1 MNFFNK
7 VYTWILNNYIKVIVF
22 IFIFGF
28 SYGMYLYLYIT
39 SQNKDKEAGDIYLN
53 FYSSYSS
60 SSSSFNEQEY
70 KIALD
75 KISQIDDSSIYLVM
89 LKSINA
95 ADLVEKNNLQK
106 ALTELSNAKEIIKNK
121 SDDYKFLKEI
131 INLRMVKLFIEL
143 EELETAKSILKQKF
157 TTYQTNKLILEGE
170 IFAKEQKFSE
180 AKQKYNEALA
190 RSENETQNNLI
201 RLKIST
207 LTE

>member
-7 VYTWILNNYIKVIVF
+7 VYTWILNNYIKVVVF

-28 SYGMYLYLYIT
+28 SYGIYLYFYIT

-53 FYSSYSS
+53 FYSSY

-89 LKSINA
+89 LKSISA

>member
-7 VYTWILNNYIKVIVF
+7 IYAWILNNYIKVIVF

-28 SYGMYLYLYIT
+28 SYAIYLYFYIT

-53 FYSSYSS
+53 FYSLYT
-60 SSSSFNEQEY
+60 SSSFNEQDY
-70 KIALD
+70 KIALE

-95 ADLVEKNNLQK
+95 ADLAKKNNLQK
-106 ALTELSNAKEIIKNK
+106 ALTELSNAKEIIENK
-121 SDDYKFLKEI
+121 SDEYKFLKEI

-157 TTYQTNKLILEGE
+157 TTYQTNKLILEGD

-180 AKQKYNEALA
+180 AKQKYNEALV

-207 LTE
+207 LNE

>member
-1 MNFFNK
+1 MNFLNK
-7 VYTWILNNYIKVIVF
+7 IYAWILNNYIKVIVF

-28 SYGMYLYLYIT
+28 SYAIYLYFYIT

-53 FYSSYSS
+53 FYSSYA
-60 SSSSFNEQEY
+60 SSSFNEQDY
-70 KIALD
+70 KIALE

-95 ADLVEKNNLQK
+95 ADLAKKNNLQK
-106 ALTELSNAKEIIKNK
+106 ALTELSNAKEIIENK

-157 TTYQTNKLILEGE
+157 TTYQTNKLILEGD

-180 AKQKYNEALA
+180 AKQKYNEALV

>member
-1 MNFFNK
+1 MNFVNK
-7 VYTWILNNYIKVIVF
+7 IYAWILNNYIKVIVF

-28 SYGMYLYLYIT
+28 SYAIYLYFYIT

-53 FYSSYSS
+53 FYSSYA
-60 SSSSFNEQEY
+60 SSSFNEQDY
-70 KIALD
+70 KIALE

-95 ADLVEKNNLQK
+95 ADLAKKNNLQK
-106 ALTELSNAKEIIKNK
+106 ALTELSNAKEIIENK
-121 SDDYKFLKEI
+121 SDDYKFLSEI

-157 TTYQTNKLILEGE
+157 TIYQTNKLILEGD

-180 AKQKYNEALA
+180 AKQKYNEALV

>member
-7 VYTWILNNYIKVIVF
+7 IYAWILNNYIKVIVF

-28 SYGMYLYLYIT
+28 SYAIYLYFYIT

-53 FYSSYSS
+53 FYSSYT
-60 SSSSFNEQEY
+60 SSSFNEQDY
-70 KIALD
+70 KIALE

-95 ADLVEKNNLQK
+95 ADLAKKNNLQK
-106 ALTELSNAKEIIKNK
+106 ALTELSNAKEIIENK

-157 TTYQTNKLILEGE
+157 TTYQTNKLILEGD

-180 AKQKYNEALA
+180 AKQKYNEALV
-190 RSENETQNNLI
+190 RSENETQNNLV

>member
-1 MNFFNK
+1 MNFVNK
-7 VYTWILNNYIKVIVF
+7 IYAWILNNYIKVIVF

-28 SYGMYLYLYIT
+28 SYAIYLYFYIT

-53 FYSSYSS
+53 FYSSYI
-60 SSSSFNEQEY
+60 SSSFNEQDY
-70 KIALD
+70 KIAME

-95 ADLVEKNNLQK
+95 ADLAKKNNLQK
-106 ALTELSNAKEIIKNK
+106 ALTELSNAKEIIENK

-157 TTYQTNKLILEGE
+157 TTYQTNKLILEGD

-180 AKQKYNEALA
+180 AKQKYNEALV

>member
-1 MNFFNK
+1 MNFVNK
-7 VYTWILNNYIKVIVF
+7 IYAWILNNYIKVIVF

-28 SYGMYLYLYIT
+28 SYAIYLYFYIT

-53 FYSSYSS
+53 FYSSYI
-60 SSSSFNEQEY
+60 SSSFNEQDY
-70 KIALD
+70 KIALE

-95 ADLVEKNNLQK
+95 ADLAKKNNLQK
-106 ALTELSNAKEIIKNK
+106 ALTELSNAKEIIENK

-157 TTYQTNKLILEGE
+157 TTYQTNKLILEGD

-180 AKQKYNEALA
+180 AKQKYNEALV
-190 RSENETQNNLI
+190 RSENETQNNLV

>member
-7 VYTWILNNYIKVIVF
+7 IYAWILNNYIKVIIF

-28 SYGMYLYLYIT
+28 SYAIFLYFYIT

-53 FYSSYSS
+53 FYSSYT
-60 SSSSFNEQEY
+60 SSSFNEQDY
-70 KIALD
+70 KIALE

-95 ADLVEKNNLQK
+95 ADLAKKNNLQK
-106 ALTELSNAKEIIKNK
+106 ALTELSNAKEIIENK
-121 SDDYKFLKEI
+121 SDVYKFLKEI

-157 TTYQTNKLILEGE
+157 TTYQTNKLILEGD

-180 AKQKYNEALA
+180 AKQKYNEALV

>member
-7 VYTWILNNYIKVIVF
+7 IYTWILNNYIKVIVF

-28 SYGMYLYLYIT
+28 SYAIYLYFYIT

-53 FYSSYSS
+53 FYSSYT
-60 SSSSFNEQEY
+60 SSSFNEQDY
-70 KIALD
+70 KIALE
-75 KISQIDDSSIYLVM
+75 KISKIDDSSIYLVM

-95 ADLVEKNNLQK
+95 ADLAKKNNLQK
-106 ALTELSNAKEIIKNK
+106 ALTELSNAKEIIENK

-157 TTYQTNKLILEGE
+157 TTYQTNKLILEGD
-170 IFAKEQKFSE
+170 IFTKEQKFSE
-180 AKQKYNEALA
+180 AKQKYNEALV

>member
-1 MNFFNK
+1 MNFVNK
-7 VYTWILNNYIKVIVF
+7 IYAWILNNYIKVIVF

-28 SYGMYLYLYIT
+28 SYAIYLYFYIT

-53 FYSSYSS
+53 FYSSYI
-60 SSSSFNEQEY
+60 SSSFNEQDY
-70 KIALD
+70 KIALE

-95 ADLVEKNNLQK
+95 ADLAKKNNLQK
-106 ALTELSNAKEIIKNK
+106 ALTELSNAKEIIENK

-157 TTYQTNKLILEGE
+157 TTYQTNKLILEGD

-180 AKQKYNEALA
+180 AKQKYNEALV

>member
-7 VYTWILNNYIKVIVF
+7 IYAWILNNYIKVIVF
-22 IFIFGF
+22 VFIFGF
-28 SYGMYLYLYIT
+28 SYAIYLYFYIT

-53 FYSSYSS
+53 FYSSYI
-60 SSSSFNEQEY
+60 SSSFNEQDY
-70 KIALD
+70 KIAME

-95 ADLVEKNNLQK
+95 ADLAKKNNLQK
-106 ALTELSNAKEIIKNK
+106 ALTELSNAKEIIENK

-157 TTYQTNKLILEGE
+157 TTYQTNKLILEGD

-180 AKQKYNEALA
+180 AKQKYNEALV

>member
-1 MNFFNK
+1 MNFVNK
-7 VYTWILNNYIKVIVF
+7 IYAWILNNYIKVIVF

-28 SYGMYLYLYIT
+28 SYAIYLYFYIT

-53 FYSSYSS
+53 FYSSYA
-60 SSSSFNEQEY
+60 SSSFNEQDY
-70 KIALD
+70 KIALE

-95 ADLVEKNNLQK
+95 ADLAKKNNLQK
-106 ALTELSNAKEIIKNK
+106 ALTELSNAKEIIENK
-121 SDDYKFLKEI
+121 SDDYKFLTEI

-157 TTYQTNKLILEGE
+157 TTYQTNKLILEGD
-170 IFAKEQKFSE
+170 IFAEEQKFSE
-180 AKQKYNEALA
+180 AKQKYNEALV

>member
-7 VYTWILNNYIKVIVF
+7 IYAWILNNYIKVIIF

-28 SYGMYLYLYIT
+28 SYAIFLYFYLT

-53 FYSSYSS
+53 FYSSYT
-60 SSSSFNEQEY
+60 SSSFNEQDY
-70 KIALD
+70 KIALE

-95 ADLVEKNNLQK
+95 ADLAKKNNLQK
-106 ALTELSNAKEIIKNK
+106 ALTELSNAKEIIENK

-157 TTYQTNKLILEGE
+157 TTYQTNKLILEGD

-180 AKQKYNEALA
+180 AKQKYNEALV

>member
-7 VYTWILNNYIKVIVF
+7 IYTWILNNYIKVIVF

-28 SYGMYLYLYIT
+28 SYAIYLYFYIT

-53 FYSSYSS
+53 FYSSYT
-60 SSSSFNEQEY
+60 SSSFNEQDY
-70 KIALD
+70 KIALE

-95 ADLVEKNNLQK
+95 ADLAKKNNLQK
-106 ALTELSNAKEIIKNK
+106 ALTELSNAKEIIENK

-157 TTYQTNKLILEGE
+157 TTYQTNKLILEGD

-180 AKQKYNEALA
+180 AKQKYNEALV